1 MKLKNLSG
9 VVLFIVG
16 LFAPH
21 EIAATSSRYTPQLE
35 RTPATG
41 AGSVGWP
48 VWPEP
53 GTQRRRG
60 GVSEEVP
67 VVLPNFSVLAAGISG
82 AVSNND
88 VAAIQACL
96 DAGANVNVGYKGTG
110 KPPLYLA
117 ADNGLVDMVKV
128 LLTVPGID
136 KDVQYEYN
144 QTPLHAA
151 ARNGHTEVVRLLVDA
166 GADVTTRDENNRTPL
181 HLAAWNGRTDVVTIL
196 LAAGAEVDAL
206 DGNNTTPLYLA
217 TAHSQVAVVKVLL
230 AAHANPNL
238 EAPLYAAALH
248 GNVDMVRELL
258 ASGADWTLKCDK
270 ETPLDVAYKNLQF
283 ELQMGDEA
291 KVNRFA
297 AVVRL
302 LATRQPYRMKYLR
315 ASKIVRSCLHAASRG
330 IVAIANCECR
340 RRKYTLPNPGA

>member
-9 VVLFIVG
+9 IVLLIVW

-21 EIAATSSRYTPQLE
+21 KISATSSRYAPQLE

-41 AGSVGWP
+41 AGSVGRP
-48 VWPEP
+48 VWPQS

-67 VVLPNFSVLAAGISG
+67 IPKLDFRVLAGISA
-82 AVSNND
+82 AVFNND
-88 VAAIQACL
+88 AAAIQACL
-96 DAGANVNVGYKGTG
+96 NAGADVNVRYKGWG
-110 KPPLYLA
+110 KPPLYLT

-128 LLTVPGID
+128 LLTAPEID
-136 KDVQYEYN
+136 KDIRDERN

-151 ARNGHTEVVRLLVDA
+151 AHNGHTEVVQVLVDA
-166 GADVTTRDENNRTPL
+166 HANIAARDENDRTPL
-181 HLAAWNGRTDVVTIL
+181 HLAASNGRTDVVTIL

-206 DGNNTTPLYLA
+206 DKNNATPLCLT
-217 TAHSQVAVVKVLL
+217 TAHDHLAVVKVLL

-238 EAPLYAAALH
+238 NTPLYSAAFH

-270 ETPLDVAYKNLQF
+270 ETPLDVAYSNLQF

-302 LATRQPYRMKYLR
+302 LAARQPYRMKYLQV
-315 ASKIVRSCLHAASRG
+315 SNFVRNSCHAIAQG
-330 IVAIANCECR
+330 IVAITNCECR
-340 RRKYTLPNPGA
+340 RRKYALPNPGA